1 MADAAGHAY
10 WVGLGS
16 NLGDRGA
23 ALQGALDALRAEGV
37 CVEAVSPV
45 FETAPQDLVDQPA
58 FLNAAARVR
67 TRLDPRGLL
76 ALLKRIERTLGR
88 VPEGVRF
95 GPRPI
100 DADILLWDGGAWR
113 DEALEIPHP
122 RLVRR
127 RFAMAGPLAVDPGVP
142 LPDGGPLA
150 DAFAAIDAA
159 SQPVRRLPAT
169 EASLH

>member
-88 VPEGVRF
+88 VELGLGNPDGELQGPGSAPASARRF
-95 GPRPI
+95 
-100 DADILLWDGGAWR
+100 
-113 DEALEIPHP
+113 
-122 RLVRR
+122 RR
-127 RFAMAGPLAVDPGVP
+127 R
-142 LPDGGPLA
+142 
-150 DAFAAIDAA
+150 
-159 SQPVRRLPAT
+159 R
-169 EASLH
+169 H